1 MNKLGLILLFL
12 CGIISVSKAQQTIEE
27 QVADSA
33 CACLN
38 TIDTV
43 RVKSTPHAVK
53 IDCFSKAIAQNS
65 EAIKKNYK
73 TEQRREDDRDK
84 QGIGGSLFIKVENE
98 LKKSCEAYKFLK
110 KHIPSYR
117 ESSKAGQKMQK
128 KNGG

>member
-43 RVKSTPHAVK
+43 RVKSMVEVIENLGHEKILCVK
-53 IDCFSKAIAQNS
+53 ILDSETLFYVRVNS
-65 EAIKKNYK
+65 EVVFK
-73 TEQRREDDRDK
+73 
-84 QGIGGSLFIKVENE
+84 IGE
-98 LKKSCEAYKFLK
+98 LVDIFFDVKKSTICKLTSQTHY
-110 KHIPSYR
+110 SY
-117 ESSKAGQKMQK
+117 
-128 KNGG
+128 